1 MHKPRLLKRGVVRHG
16 DCRPVRRQGN
26 ESHVVPCALH
36 DGDVLTQLGPMGMRL
51 VRAFKVLIARL
62 ALDKAKNPP
71 RKHLTGRPNGKDI
84 AIFGSSQFNG
94 SDTIAQGHI
103 RHSLV
108 PLGPVLGQVV
118 NTKKGSSQHPHPD
131 DAQPRPVAAEG
142 NCLSEELH
150 GLILVREDLPAHPVL
165 PLPPHAGP
173 LPWGARVVLQD
184 VGRTLKQVTE
194 LGALRYD
201 HPVCRELW
209 IGTEA

>member
-16 DCRPVRRQGN
+16 DCQPVRRQVN
-26 ESHVVPCALH
+26 ESHVVPCSLH
-36 DGDVLTQLGPMGMRL
+36 GDVLTQLGPMGVCL

-71 RKHLTGRPNGKDI
+71 RKHLTGRPNGEDL
-84 AIFGSSQFNG
+84 AIFGRSQVEEV
-94 SDTIAQGHI
+94 DAITQGHI
-103 RHSLV
+103 RHSLD

-118 NTKKGSSQHPHPD
+118 NTKKGSFQCPRPD

-142 NCLSEELH
+142 NRRSEELH
-150 GLILVREDLPAHPVL
+150 ELILVREDLPAHPVL

-184 VGRTLKQVTE
+184 VGRTPKQFTE
-194 LGALRYD
+194 SGALRYD
-201 HPVCRELW
+201 RPVCRELR
-209 IGTEA
+209 ISTEA